1 MREMTEVDIDPA
13 AQGYRPPYVAAA
25 LTACAVL
32 VLYVRTLAPT
42 TAFWD
47 TSEYIATAHIFGI
60 PHPPGNPLFVV
71 LGKTWSILL
80 APLGLSVA
88 VRINL
93 LASVTSA
100 AASGFLYLVAHRV
113 LTELFD
119 DRRCAIAGAAAS
131 TILGATA
138 FTVWNQSN
146 VNEKV
151 YTISVL
157 VIAWVTWLAIRWRD
171 RKDDPGS
178 ERYLLGTVFLLSLG
192 STNHLMSVLPA
203 PALALLV
210 LLTDPRILLR
220 KSFLVRAV
228 PLVLIGLSF
237 NFVLPVR
244 AALDPVINEGDPTC
258 ESFIGAA
265 QAIYSNGMVGC
276 PMLADNLSRRQYQ
289 PPPVTQRKAPFGA
302 QLAMYM
308 QYFDWQWS
316 RGWDPS
322 EVPGTG
328 RTAFTLLFGILGFL
342 GLYTVFRVDR
352 GMFTYL
358 FVLIGTCSFGLVV
371 YLNFRYGYS
380 LSPEITDRAQHEVR
394 ERDYFYVV
402 SFMIWGV
409 LAGIGL
415 SWVWR
420 RFAQVVR
427 TTWPYA
433 TTAPLL
439 MVALLPLFLNWSWA
453 SRSGDY
459 AARDWAYDLLMS
471 VEPYGVLFT
480 NGDNDTFPLWYLQE
494 VEGIRSDVTV
504 IVGQYLFTS
513 WYPKQLQELT
523 SPERQRI
530 FDPEISPGLFGEREK
545 PDETILDL
553 THEQMDQVGASRL
566 GESLTIPF
574 PGMAVTYPAET
585 VLNRG
590 HQLALSIIQD
600 SIDERPIFFAS
611 TGGLMSELGLERW
624 AVRHGLAVKLEMR
637 PLTTPPPEG
646 WVQGTPEFGGVWFDL
661 DHSLNLYDTVYQ
673 YRGIRNRSIW
683 QDRSTLN
690 IPWQYYALA
699 LQLSDVARNGGLP
712 DEVVRRL
719 EGDALEFQ
727 VVAEGGVRGAPSQ

>member
-1 MREMTEVDIDPA
+1 MTEVDIDPTE
-13 AQGYRPPYVAAA
+13 QGYHPPYLAAILA
-25 LTACAVL
+25 ACGVL
-32 VLYVRTLAPT
+32 VLYVLTLAPT

-47 TSEYIATAHIFGI
+47 TSEYIATAHILGI

-71 LGKTWSILL
+71 LGKAWSILL
-80 APLGLSVA
+80 APFGLSIA

-93 LASVTSA
+93 LAAFTSA
-100 AASGFLYLVAHRV
+100 LASGFLYLVAHRV
-113 LTELFD
+113 LSELFE
-119 DRRCAIAGAAAS
+119 DRWCAIVGAAAS

-157 VIAWVTWLAIRWRD
+157 VIAWVTWLAILWND
-171 RKDDPGS
+171 RKDDLGS
-178 ERYLLGTVFLLSLG
+178 ERYLLGMIFLLSLG

-203 PALALLV
+203 PAITLLI
-210 LLTDPRILLR
+210 LFTAPTTLLR
-220 KSFLVRAV
+220 HSFIIRAV
-228 PLVLIGLSF
+228 PLILIGLSF
-237 NFVLPVR
+237 NFVLPIR
-244 AALDPVINEGDPTC
+244 AGLDPVINEGDPTC
-258 ESFIGAA
+258 ESVIGAA

-276 PMLADNLSRRQYQ
+276 PMLADNLTRRQYQ
-289 PPPVTQRKAPFGA
+289 PPPVTQRKAPFRA
-302 QLAMYM
+302 QFAMYM
-308 QYFDWQWS
+308 QYFDWQWA

-322 EVPGTG
+322 PLPGTG
-328 RTAFTLLFGILGFL
+328 RTAFSLIFGLLGLL
-342 GLYTVFRVDR
+342 GLYSIFRVDR
-352 GMFTYL
+352 SMFTYIL
-358 FVLIGTCSFGLVV
+358 TLIVTLSFGLII

-380 LSPEITDRAQHEVR
+380 LAPEITDRAQHEVR

-402 SFMIWGV
+402 SFMLWGF

-415 SWVWR
+415 SWIWY
-420 RFAQVVR
+420 RFGKVVR
-427 TTWPYA
+427 NARPYVI
-433 TTAPLL
+433 TAPIM

-453 SRSGDY
+453 SRAGDY

-471 VEPYGVLFT
+471 VEPYGILFT

-523 SPERQRI
+523 TPERQRI
-530 FDPEISPGLFGEREK
+530 FDSEISPGLFSAYEK
-545 PDETILDL
+545 PNETILDL

-566 GESLTIPF
+566 SENLTIPF
-574 PGMAVTYPAET
+574 PSMAVTYPAET

-590 HQLALSIIQD
+590 HQLALSIIHD

-611 TGGLMSELGLERW
+611 SGGLMSELGLDRW

-637 PLTTPPPEG
+637 SLTASAPEG
-646 WVQGTPEFGGVWFDL
+646 WVQGTAEFGGVWFDL
-661 DHSLNLYDTVYQ
+661 DQSLRLYDTVYQ
-673 YRGIRNRSIW
+673 YRGIKNRSIW

-699 LQLSDVARNGGLP
+699 LQLSDVARNANLP
-712 DEVVRRL
+712 DEVARRL
-719 EGDALEFQ
+719 ENDAEAFQ
-727 VVAEGGVRGAPSQ
+727 IVAEGGVNGTPAQ